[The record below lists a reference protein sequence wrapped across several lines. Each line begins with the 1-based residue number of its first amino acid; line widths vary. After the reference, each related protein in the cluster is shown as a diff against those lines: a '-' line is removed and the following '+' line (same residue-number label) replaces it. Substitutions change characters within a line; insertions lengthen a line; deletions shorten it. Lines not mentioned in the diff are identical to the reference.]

1 LPLKKILPFLLVT
14 VISYLVAFGLLVL
27 VNDYQIA
34 SFRRFGLLSLA
45 IAPFFFLIGL
55 RLVGRSGLA
64 FSAVVQDRALWKQFG
79 WTALLALVAAA
90 VLAFSPGEWARNL
103 ASTSLVA
110 LLLLACGGL
119 ALWLVQAG
127 RPALLTRLALAL
139 LVAGGLAGTGLFFE
153 MARFVRLYGDD
164 FCYQNLVLSRGYL
177 ATVSYFYFNWS
188 GRLISGFVAFAGL
201 GRPAALLLQI
211 GLAVGAIFFA
221 AFAFTQ
227 KTGRQAERLAWSLGL
242 ALWLP
247 FLVFALTPDPY
258 KSIYWS
264 LAAAGYLPLLVFLP
278 LYLFWLWR
286 AFSQETSRVALM
298 ALSGTVLAL
307 LLTLTHE
314 VASLPVVALTG
325 AALLVLWIRK
335 EPDRSRWM
343 ILAAALLASLVG
355 SAAAILA
362 PGNFARQVAQAYP
375 QSPGLLDL
383 LWLNTRFALDYL
395 AAILGGR
402 NSLFLAGAF
411 LAGWLSPRKAI
422 QYRFAPLYV
431 LLLTGLMVWLSF
443 LSGTYAAQAQ
453 VPPRVQMIPTIFL
466 VGGFFLAGLLSA
478 RPAAQPVALAALA
491 MFLLVGGV
499 FFTGVVSRKAEL
511 RLPLV
516 RFAQDWDRRD
526 ALLRSTAAE
535 AYQIPI
541 PWDAWEQEFSCTLEY
556 YQRSK

>member
-1 LPLKKILPFLLVT
+1 MSKLLRLLPVA
-14 VISYLVAFGLLVL
+14 VASYLLAFGALVL

-34 SFRRFGLLSLA
+34 SVRRFGLLALA
-45 IAPFFFLIGL
+45 MAPFFFLISL
-55 RLVGRSGLA
+55 WLARRSGLT
-64 FSAVVQDRALWKQFG
+64 FPAVLQDRALRKQFG
-79 WTALLALVAAA
+79 WTALLALAISAA
-90 VLAFSPGEWARNL
+90 LAFSSVEWARSL
-103 ASTSLVA
+103 AATGLVA
-110 LLLLACGGL
+110 LLLLACAGL
-119 ALWLVQAG
+119 ALWLGWPG
-127 RPALLTRLALAL
+127 RPVLLTRLALAL
-139 LVAGGLAGTGLFFE
+139 MVAGGLVGTGLFFE

-278 LYLFWLWR
+278 LYLFWLWY
-286 AFSQETSRVALM
+286 ALSQETRRVALM
-298 ALSGTVLAL
+298 ALSGMVLAL

-325 AALLVLWIRK
+325 AALLVLWFQK
-335 EPDRSRWM
+335 ERNRRRWM
-343 ILAAALLASLVG
+343 ILLVALLASLLG

-375 QSPGLLDL
+375 QSPGLFDL

-395 AAILGGR
+395 VATLGGQ
-402 NSLFLAGAF
+402 NGLFLAGAF
-411 LAGWLSPRKAI
+411 LAGWISPRKVI
-422 QYRFAPLYV
+422 QYHFAPWFV
-431 LLLTGLMVWLSF
+431 LLLTALMVWLSF

-466 VGGFFLAGLLSA
+466 VSGFFLAGLLSA
-478 RPAAQPVALAALA
+478 RLTVQPVAQAALA
-491 MFLLVGGV
+491 IFLLVGV
-499 FFTGVVSRKAEL
+499 LFFSGVVSEKAEL
-511 RLPLV
+511 RPPLA

-526 ALLRSTAAE
+526 ALLRSTTAE

>member
-1 LPLKKILPFLLVT
+1 MSKLLRFLPLAV
-14 VISYLVAFGLLVL
+14 VSYLLAFGLLVL
-27 VNDYQIA
+27 VNDYQVA

-45 IAPFFFLIGL
+45 IAPCFFLIGL
-55 RLVGRSGLA
+55 WQAGRERPT
-64 FSAVVQDRALWKQFG
+64 FSAYLKDRGPREQLAWV
-79 WTALLALVAAA
+79 ALLALLVAI
-90 VLAFSPGEWARNL
+90 VLAFTPGDWKRSL
-103 ASTSLVA
+103 AATGLVA
-110 LLLLACGGL
+110 LLLLVCGGL
-119 ALWLVQAG
+119 ALWLVWSE

-139 LVAGGLAGTGLFFE
+139 MVAGGLLGTGLFFE

-201 GRPAALLLQI
+201 GQPAAILLQI
-211 GLAVGAIFFA
+211 GLVVGAIFFA
-221 AFAFTQ
+221 AFAFTA
-227 KTGRQAERLAWSLGL
+227 KTGRRGERLAWSLGL

-247 FLVFALTPDPY
+247 FLAFALTPDPY

-286 AFSQETSRVALM
+286 AVSGEIRNPGWFGLTGAAL
-298 ALSGTVLAL
+298 VL

-314 VASLPVVALTG
+314 VASLPVVVLTG
-325 AALLVLWIRK
+325 AALLVLWMRK
-335 EPDRSRWM
+335 AQERSRWM
-343 ILAAALLASLVG
+343 VLAVALLASLAG

-375 QSPGLLDL
+375 QSPGLGDL
-383 LWLNTRFALDYL
+383 LWLNTRFALEYL
-395 AAILGGR
+395 AATLDGQNG
-402 NSLFLAGAF
+402 LFLAGAF
-411 LAGWLSPRKAI
+411 LAGWISPRRVV
-422 QYRFAPLYV
+422 QLRFAPLYV
-431 LLLTGLMVWLSF
+431 LLLTALMVWLSF

-478 RPAAQPVALAALA
+478 RPNVQPVALAALA
-491 MFLLVGGV
+491 MFLLVGCF
-499 FFTGVVSRKAEL
+499 FFTGVVSEKAAL
-511 RLPLV
+511 RPPLV

-526 ALLRSTAAE
+526 ALLRSTDAE

>member
-1 LPLKKILPFLLVT
+1 MSKLLRLLPLAV
-14 VISYLVAFGLLVL
+14 VSYLLAFGLLVL
-27 VNDYQIA
+27 INDYQIA
-34 SFRRFGLLSLA
+34 SFRRFGLLSLS
-45 IAPFFFLIGL
+45 IAPLFFFIGL
-55 RLVGRSGLA
+55 LLTGRSEFSFSAFLQDHGLRQQLAWVAPFALLVATALA
-64 FSAVVQDRALWKQFG
+64 FSLGDWKRS
-79 WTALLALVAAA
+79 LAAT
-90 VLAFSPGEWARNL
+90 G
-103 ASTSLVA
+103 LVA
-110 LLLLACGGL
+110 LLLLVCGGL
-119 ALWLVQAG
+119 ALWLVWSN

-139 LVAGGLAGTGLFFE
+139 MVVGGLLGTGLFFE

-201 GRPAALLLQI
+201 GQPVAILLQI

-221 AFAFTQ
+221 AFAFTE
-227 KTGRQAERLAWSLGL
+227 KTGRQGERLVWSVGL

-278 LYLFWLWR
+278 LYLLWLWR
-286 AFSQETSRVALM
+286 AGSGEIRNPRLFGLVGAAL
-298 ALSGTVLAL
+298 VL
-307 LLTLTHE
+307 LLTLIHE

-325 AALLVLWIRK
+325 AALLVPWIRK
-335 EPDRSRWM
+335 ERDRRRW
-343 ILAAALLASLVG
+343 ILLALVLLASLAG

-375 QSPGLLDL
+375 QSPGLFDL
-383 LWLNTRFALDYL
+383 LGLNTRFALEYL
-395 AAILGGR
+395 AATLDGR
-402 NSLFLAGAF
+402 NGLFLAAAF
-411 LAGWLSPRKAI
+411 LAGWLSPRRAV
-422 QYRFAPLYV
+422 QLRFTPIYV

-453 VPPRVQMIPTIFL
+453 VPPRVQLIPTIFL
-466 VGGFFLAGLLSA
+466 VGGFCLAGLLSA
-478 RPAAQPVALAALA
+478 RPAVQPVALAALA
-491 MFLLVGGV
+491 MFLLVGGIY
-499 FFTGVVSRKAEL
+499 FTGVVSEKAEL
-511 RLPLV
+511 RPPLV

-526 ALLRSTAAE
+526 ALLRSTDAA

-541 PWDAWEQEFSCTLEY
+541 PWDAWEQEFFCTLEY